1 MALRYNKKLVIIM
14 IMLIL
19 LSCTSCGV
27 KQSKDK
33 QEAKKKIIREGDYS
47 YANSTD
53 IEFVKSKFPNI
64 EEIKSV
70 SYIYEKK
77 SNDREI
83 GLEWIHFEG
92 IINIGKNFLEKIAS
106 EYDWEPCDTIPNLSI
121 KKKNTDYMYCEEFTD
136 DYTSDSFVG
145 EFYFVPSSKQLIFYG
160 EY

>member
-1 MALRYNKKLVIIM
+1 MRRKVTIGRK
-14 IMLIL
+14 
-19 LSCTSCGV
+19 
-27 KQSKDK
+27 
-33 QEAKKKIIREGDYS
+33 
-47 YANSTD
+47 
-53 IEFVKSKFPNI
+53 
-64 EEIKSV
+64 
-70 SYIYEKK
+70 
-77 SNDREI
+77 I

-121 KKKNTDYMYCEEFTD
+121 KTKNTDYMYCEEFTD

>member
-33 QEAKKKIIREGDYS
+33 QEAKKKITREGDYS

-53 IEFVKSKFPNI
+53 IEF
-64 EEIKSV
+64 V

-92 IINIGKNFLEKIAS
+92 IINIGKNFSEKIAR

-121 KKKNTDYMYCEEFTD
+121 KTKNTDYMYCEEFTD

>member
-1 MALRYNKKLVIIM
+1 M

-33 QEAKKKIIREGDYS
+33 QEAKKKITREGDYS

-64 EEIKSV
+64 EEIKAV

-77 SNDREI
+77 SNDS
-83 GLEWIHFEG
+83 
-92 IINIGKNFLEKIAS
+92 IGKTLLVVLVQILQTAGTKLAVK
-106 EYDWEPCDTIPNLSI
+106 CDKRIQ
-121 KKKNTDYMYCEEFTD
+121 K
-136 DYTSDSFVG
+136 
-145 EFYFVPSSKQLIFYG
+145 
-160 EY
+160 

>member
-1 MALRYNKKLVIIM
+1 MAIRYNKKLVIIM

-33 QEAKKKIIREGDYS
+33 QEAKKKITREEDYS

-70 SYIYEKK
+70 SYIYMRRKVT
-77 SNDREI
+77 I
-83 GLEWIHFEG
+83 GRL
-92 IINIGKNFLEKIAS
+92 
-106 EYDWEPCDTIPNLSI
+106 D
-121 KKKNTDYMYCEEFTD
+121 
-136 DYTSDSFVG
+136 
-145 EFYFVPSSKQLIFYG
+145 
-160 EY
+160 

>member
-1 MALRYNKKLVIIM
+1 MT
-14 IMLIL
+14 

-33 QEAKKKIIREGDYS
+33 QEAKKKITREGDYS

-92 IINIGKNFLEKIAS
+92 IINIGKNFSEKIAR

-121 KKKNTDYMYCEEFTD
+121 KTKIRIICIARNLRMTIRPIHLLENSILFQ
-136 DYTSDSFVG
+136 V
-145 EFYFVPSSKQLIFYG
+145 VNN
-160 EY
+160 

>member
-92 IINIGKNFLEKIAS
+92 IINIGKNFLEKLQVNMIGNHVIL
-106 EYDWEPCDTIPNLSI
+106 YQI
-121 KKKNTDYMYCEEFTD
+121 Y
-136 DYTSDSFVG
+136 
-145 EFYFVPSSKQLIFYG
+145 Q
-160 EY
+160 